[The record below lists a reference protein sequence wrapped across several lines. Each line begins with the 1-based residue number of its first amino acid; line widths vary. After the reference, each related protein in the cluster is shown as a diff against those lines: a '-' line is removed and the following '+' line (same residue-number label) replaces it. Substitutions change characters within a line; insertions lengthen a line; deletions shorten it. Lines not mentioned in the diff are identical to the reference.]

1 MKKVILLIFL
11 FSFIMGSCSKNDIK
25 IDKDNLL
32 IGTWIYSHSS
42 DETYVYLRALDFT
55 QTNGYRFNLDGTLI
69 ERNLAGFCATPP
81 VSYSDNSGSWT
92 ILKENLIQV
101 NRTNYDGPKSYKLE
115 IQSVTSHSLKVIQIN

>member
-32 IGTWIYSHSS
+32 IGTWIYSHSTGDAS
-42 DETYVYLRALDFT
+42 VYTRAQDFT
-55 QTNGYRFNLDGTLI
+55 QTTGFKFNLDGTLT
-69 ERNLAGFCATPP
+69 ERNLAGVCATPP
-81 VSYSDNSGSWT
+81 VSYSDYSGSWT

>member
-11 FSFIMGSCSKNDIK
+11 FSFIMGSCTKNDIK

-32 IGTWIYSHSS
+32 IGTWINSHSTGDAS
-42 DETYVYLRALDFT
+42 AYTRAQDFT
-55 QTNGYRFNLDGTLI
+55 QTTGFKFNLDGTLT

-81 VSYSDNSGSWT
+81 VSYSDYSGSWT

>member
-1 MKKVILLIFL
+1 MKKIILLIFL

-32 IGTWIYSHSS
+32 IGTWIYSHSTVDAS
-42 DETYVYLRALDFT
+42 VYSRAQDFT
-55 QTNGYRFNLDGTLI
+55 QTTGYIFNLDGTLT
-69 ERNLAGFCATPP
+69 ERNLAGFCATAP
-81 VSYSDNSGSWT
+81 VSYSDYSGSWT

-115 IQSVTSHSLKVIQIN
+115 IQSVTTDSLKVMQIN

>member
-1 MKKVILLIFL
+1 MKKYILLIFL
-11 FSFIMGSCSKNDIK
+11 FSFILSSCSKNEIK

-32 IGTWIYSHSS
+32 IGTWIYSHSTV
-42 DETYVYLRALDFT
+42 DVYVFSRALDFS

-69 ERNLAGFCATPP
+69 ERNLSGFCATPP
-81 VSYSDNSGSWT
+81 ASYSDYSGSWT

-115 IQSVTSHSLKVIQIN
+115 IQSVTTDSLKVMQIN

>member
-32 IGTWIYSHSS
+32 IGTWIYSHSTV
-42 DETYVYLRALDFT
+42 DAFVYSRAQDFT
-55 QTNGYRFNLDGTLI
+55 QTIGYRFNPDGTLT

-81 VSYSDNSGSWT
+81 VSYSDYSGSWT

-115 IQSVTSHSLKVIQIN
+115 IQSVTSHSLKVMQIN

>member
-1 MKKVILLIFL
+1 MKKVILLISL

-32 IGTWIYSHSS
+32 IGTWIYSHSTIDAS
-42 DETYVYLRALDFT
+42 VYARAQDFI
-55 QTNGYRFNLDGTLI
+55 QTIGFRFNLDGTLT

-81 VSYSDNSGSWT
+81 VSYSDYSGNWT

-101 NRTNYDGPKSYKLE
+101 NRTNYDGSKSYKLE
-115 IQSVTSHSLKVIQIN
+115 IQSVTTDSLNVIQIN